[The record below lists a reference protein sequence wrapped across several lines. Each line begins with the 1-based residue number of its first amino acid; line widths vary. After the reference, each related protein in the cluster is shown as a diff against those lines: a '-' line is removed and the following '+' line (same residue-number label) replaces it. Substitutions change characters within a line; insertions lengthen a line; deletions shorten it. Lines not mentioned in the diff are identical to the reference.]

1 MAFLLVVVPA
11 EVEVEQYQSGCQGK
25 PLHGVTQVFFRAH
38 GNDRPVQAIGRRAGF
53 QAQLMGEAFA
63 IELLP

>member
-1 MAFLLVVVPA
+1 MKQKVSDYIASFLP
-11 EVEVEQYQSGCQGK
+11 E
-25 PLHGVTQVFFRAH
+25 HGVTQVFFRAH

-53 QAQLMGEAFA
+53 QAQLMGEAIA